1 MSKRAAFF
9 DRDGV
14 INLDR
19 GYVHTLDEFIWIDGV
34 KDAARRLHEAGYLL
48 FIVTN
53 QSGIARGMFPEETF
67 LELDRLV
74 REEFAASGAPIERTY
89 YCPHHPEA
97 KVARYRTVCNCR
109 KPAPG
114 MILEA
119 IREYGLDPGQC
130 VMFGD
135 SARDLEAALSA
146 GVAARFLLG
155 KDGKE
160 IPAPCGSST
169 GTARNLKEGVAAF
182 LDNPAS

>member
-1 MSKRAAFF
+1 MRKAAFF

-14 INLDR
+14 INVDH
-19 GYVHTLDEFIWIDGV
+19 GYVHTPEAFVWIDGV
-34 KDAARRLHEAGYLL
+34 KEAARRLHEAGYLL

-67 LELDRLV
+67 LALDEKV
-74 REEFAASGAPIERTY
+74 RTEFAESGAPIERTY

-97 KVARYRTVCNCR
+97 RVARYRTVCNCR

-114 MILEA
+114 LILDA
-119 IREYGLDPGQC
+119 IRDFDLDPAQC

-135 SARDLEAALSA
+135 SARDLDAALAA
-146 GVAARFLLG
+146 GVSARFLLG
-155 KDGKE
+155 KDGKD
-160 IPAPCGSST
+160 IPAPCPSCT

-182 LDNPAS
+182 LGNPSS